1 MFKAPKHDAQTPIVD
16 LPFWQWL
23 AAKGKAT
30 MRKERRKT
38 DLDYVVD
45 YLSEHG
51 FVKGRDTV
59 EADLLD
65 TLLLVVKHFCDS
77 APEIAPLKLSA
88 AFTENAGGF
97 YVEGLDYKK
106 RFAVSASI
114 TAALTESGW
123 VYGIEPSTTYFSVI
137 NGKVW
142 AKYQQIIG
150 QRCLFEVLPE

>member
-1 MFKAPKHDAQTPIVD
+1 MFRAPKHDAQTPIVE

-30 MRKERRKT
+30 IRKERKT

-51 FVKGRDTV
+51 FIEGQDTV
-59 EADLLD
+59 ETDLLD
-65 TLLLVVKHFCDS
+65 ALLLVFKHFWDAS
-77 APEIAPLKLSA
+77 PEIAPLKLSA
-88 AFTENAGGF
+88 AFTESTHGF

-106 RFAVSASI
+106 RFAVSARI
-114 TAALTESGW
+114 TGALAGSGW
-123 VYGIEPSTTYFSVI
+123 IYDIEPSTTYFSVI